1 MTADKLRSEL
11 KSQADPERAQNLKR
25 FFKTGVGE
33 YGHGDVF
40 IGLTVPQIRKTVS
53 RYLGLP
59 LNQVLNL
66 LKSKIHEE
74 RFAALVILVAQYTK
88 GDVELKSKIFRQYL
102 KHAKWI
108 NNWDLVDTS
117 TPQTVGD
124 WCFSNKQPQ
133 ILYRL
138 AKSRDLWERR
148 IGVLGT
154 FTFIRNH
161 DFQPVLRVAE
171 MLLKDSHDLIH
182 KAVGWMLREAYKREN
197 DPVIDFLDAHADHMP
212 RTMLRYAIERMPEP
226 QRKAYLSHRQKSS

>member
-74 RFAALVILVAQYTK
+74 RFAALVILVAQYTN
-88 GDVELKSKIFRQYL
+88 GNVELKSKIFRQYL

-171 MLLKDSHDLIH
+171 TLLKDSHDLIH

-197 DPVIDFLDAHADHMP
+197 DPVMDFLDAHADHMP